1 MAPGRYT
8 SPEVPVY
15 SYQITVTASE
25 KILRLLWVLRAA
37 GPRRGIRYFPAV
49 LSTGKREQLHW
60 AFSIHVSKRLA
71 EFSAVPTGLY
81 LLFIVGAVKSED
93 LAVTLTEERSRL
105 AKHGIEKVKQASH
118 YAQAHLL
125 TRWQEAMNIAMG

>member
-1 MAPGRYT
+1 MGIESSRT
-8 SPEVPVY
+8 S
-15 SYQITVTASE
+15 TRN
-25 KILRLLWVLRAA
+25 K
-37 GPRRGIRYFPAV
+37 V
-49 LSTGKREQLHW
+49 LSGG
-60 AFSIHVSKRLA
+60 SIHRQTR
-71 EFSAVPTGLY
+71 AVALGIFHPCIKKTRGVFGCSTGLY

>member
-1 MAPGRYT
+1 MGIESSRT
-8 SPEVPVY
+8 S
-15 SYQITVTASE
+15 TRN
-25 KILRLLWVLRAA
+25 K
-37 GPRRGIRYFPAV
+37 V
-49 LSTGKREQLHW
+49 LSGG
-60 AFSIHVSKRLA
+60 SIHRQTRAVALGIFHLISERLA

-81 LLFIVGAVKSED
+81 LLFIVGAVKPED
-93 LAVTLTEERSRL
+93 LAVTLTEELSRL